1 MRRLATFV
9 AVAFIALFASA
20 QEKMKITLTDGSTV
34 EYNVE
39 EVVKVYFE
47 APQLFQ
53 EPVDLGLSVMWASW
67 NVGAMAP
74 EEVGNYYAWG
84 ETTTK
89 ESYYNTDYNY
99 AKQIPDDI
107 SSTEFDAAYVTW
119 GENWRMP
126 TSGEAQ
132 ELAYYCDWSRA
143 VVNGMQCYKVT
154 GPNGNSIILPCSGF
168 KIEGTIEYPNTC
180 QYYTSN
186 MCSWSSYVAKSLGTN
201 DNYLP
206 ELFDWNLNSNNQG
219 RFFGMPIRPVC
230 NKTSVTYSGSGASAF
245 KPKDLTEA
253 IKCASYT
260 ENMYYGWFG
269 SAPTNVTFGCFEH
282 WNRNFDNYQKIE
294 GLPEGYYE
302 ISVNGFY
309 RRGGAADDY
318 RYFTGSNSSA
328 YNHSVVFAESTVDKS
343 ETPLPYASSC
353 AQPTTIG
360 SGRCVTV
367 GNGQYIPNDMQ
378 SANDWFMNGYY
389 KNTIRVKV
397 GKDGLLKIGLRKS
410 TLISNDWTI
419 IGNWK
424 LIYYGTK
431 GYTDKEPEVKTG
443 DATDITT
450 NSAVLHGSL
459 ANVETEV
466 PAGIIV
472 STSSNLTYENREKT
486 GKSELGNGEYYYQA
500 KNLSS
505 STKYYYRAFA
515 YYNDKYYYGDVKSFV
530 TKAPEYTLS
539 VSPTSMSFDHSSAS
553 KSISITSN
561 TDWTVKSS
569 ASWLTVSKTSGTGN
583 ASVNLSASAN
593 TNTSSRSAT
602 VTITGGG
609 KTVTCSVT
617 QAAAPAPEP
626 SIVMLV
632 GAYQV
637 SADAKTVNVYVSS
650 NTSWTVSSNQTWA
663 KPTQTSGSGDMTL
676 PVSVSA
682 NPNSTSRTATLT
694 FTAGTKT
701 AKCQIVQ
708 DGKKAT
714 ILFEEPFIT
723 WGTQRTNVMS
733 TMKTKGYTLYSNDA
747 TADSA
752 PLTYDGKYEEVMS
765 IYRFNSSLRLNT
777 IQFYFDAAKVSV
789 SQMETY
795 LQNNMSYE
803 YMGQSNGITLYASE
817 STKSVVA
824 VAKREVNSEISVVI
838 VEYIDPSTLQSAK
851 NRNATSR
858 DIDTSAFNINSIDE
872 KLIWDLLAKK
882 QQDNK

>member
-9 AVAFIALFASA
+9 AIAFIAIFASA

-419 IGNWK
+419 IDNWS

-431 GYTDKEPEVKTG
+431 GYTVKEPEVKTG

-450 NSAVLHGSL
+450 NSAALHGSL
-459 ANVETEV
+459 SNLDTKIT
-466 PAGIIV
+466 AGIIV
-472 STSSNLTYENREKT
+472 STSSNLTYENHEKL
-486 GKSELGNGEYYYQA
+486 GEWELGNSEYCYQL
-500 KNLSS
+500 KNLYS

-530 TKAPEYTLS
+530 TKAPEYNIS
-539 VSPTSMSFDHSSAS
+539 VNPTSLNFDYSSGS

-561 TDWTVKSS
+561 TDWTAKSS
-569 ASWLTVSKTSGTGN
+569 ASWLTVSKTSGGIGI

-609 KTVTCSVT
+609 KSVTCSVS
-617 QAAAPAPEP
+617 QEAAPEP

-637 SADAKTVNVYVSS
+637 SADAKTVEVYVSS
-650 NTSWTVSSNQTWA
+650 NSSWTVSSDQTWA
-663 KPTQTSGSGDMTL
+663 KPKQTSGSGDMTL
-676 PVSVSA
+676 PVTVSA

-708 DGKKAT
+708 EGKKVT
-714 ILFEEPFIT
+714 LLYEEPFIA
-723 WGTQRTNVMS
+723 WGTQRSSVIS
-733 TMKTKGYTLYSNDA
+733 TMNTRGYTLYSNDA
-747 TADSA
+747 LANGA
-752 PLTYDGKYEEVMS
+752 PLTYVGKYEEIMS
-765 IYRFNSSLRLNT
+765 IYAFNSAMKLED
-777 IQFYFDAAKVSV
+777 IVFYFDASVVSV
-789 SQMETY
+789 SEMDKY
-795 LQNNMSYE
+795 LKNKSYE
-803 YMGQSNGITLYASE
+803 YMGELDGFSLYIPESANSIVGIYSRDVDSGL
-817 STKSVVA
+817 SVTV
-824 VAKREVNSEISVVI
+824 
-838 VEYIDPSTLQSAK
+838 VEYMDPSIILSAK
-851 NRNATSR
+851 SRNATCN
-858 DIDTSAFNINSIDE
+858 DVDTSAFGKNQVDE
-872 KLIWDLLAKK
+872 QLIRDLLAKK
-882 QQDNK
+882 KQDNK